1 MATYDDI
8 LGNGSGTPFPK
19 GSKEWHEQQQDGSSA
34 SPPVKGTQEWAE
46 QKAAT
51 APVVTALKPDI
62 TTTPPPPTK
71 QEGSDGGALSY
82 AELFKKLNPYTPPT
96 DEELAKEKKKQK
108 RDQIFAA
115 IGDGISALSN
125 LYFTTQ
131 GAPNM
136 YSGKNTASERLQVRY
151 DRLMKERNENARAYL
166 SGLFGAMQADDVK
179 AREFVIGDIS

>member
-108 RDQIFAA
+108 RDQI
-115 IGDGISALSN
+115 LRQ
-125 LYFTTQ
+125 LV
-131 GAPNM
+131 M
-136 YSGKNTASERLQVRY
+136 
-151 DRLMKERNENARAYL
+151 AYL
-166 SGLFGAMQADDVK
+166 LSPICILQRRVHRICTVEKHSFGK
-179 AREFVIGDIS
+179 ATG

>member
-8 LGNGSGTPFPK
+8 LGNGGGTPFPK

-34 SPPVKGTQEWAE
+34 PPPVKGTQEWAE
-46 QKAAT
+46 QKAAM
-51 APVVTALKPDI
+51 APVVTAPKPDI

-115 IGDGISALSN
+115 IGD
-125 LYFTTQ
+125 
-131 GAPNM
+131 
-136 YSGKNTASERLQVRY
+136 
-151 DRLMKERNENARAYL
+151 AYL
-166 SGLFGAMQADDVK
+166 LSPICTLQHRVHRICIVEKTQLRKGYRLGMID
-179 AREFVIGDIS
+179 

>member
-34 SPPVKGTQEWAE
+34 PPPVKGTQEWAE

-71 QEGSDGGALSY
+71 QEGSDGGALSNCSRS
-82 AELFKKLNPYTPPT
+82 LILILHRLTKNLLKKR
-96 DEELAKEKKKQK
+96 K
-108 RDQIFAA
+108 
-115 IGDGISALSN
+115 S
-125 LYFTTQ
+125 
-131 GAPNM
+131 
-136 YSGKNTASERLQVRY
+136 KNVTKFLRQLV
-151 DRLMKERNENARAYL
+151 MAYL
-166 SGLFGAMQADDVK
+166 LSPICILQRRVHRICTVEKTQLRKGYRLGMID
-179 AREFVIGDIS
+179 

>member
-1 MATYDDI
+1 M
-8 LGNGSGTPFPK
+8 GGT
-19 GSKEWHEQQQDGSSA
+19 
-34 SPPVKGTQEWAE
+34 
-46 QKAAT
+46 KAAT
-51 APVVTALKPDI
+51 APVVTAPKPDT

-136 YSGKNTASERLQVRY
+136 YSGKTQLRKGYRLGMI
-151 DRLMKERNENARAYL
+151 D
-166 SGLFGAMQADDVK
+166 
-179 AREFVIGDIS
+179 